1 MVMTMRLSLAPASMF
16 TDEVRGSNKKARA
29 LSAGEHQ
36 GQRAVVSLSDKA
48 TGVSA
53 LTPAPVF
60 HSNVSGLTDTSKQAN
75 SLSLR
80 WPGRSRHGA
89 DNERPT
95 FRDSGSNNRGSY

>member
-60 HSNVSGLTDTSKQAN
+60 TSTHPGKRTTSKLAR
-75 SLSLR
+75 SLSPR
-80 WPGRSRHGA
+80 WPGRSTHEAG
-89 DNERPT
+89 NERPT
-95 FRDSGSNNRGSY
+95 L